1 VKSYTTGNKKLMT
14 QKKTMDDIRKTLI
27 GYEKSIHLL
36 AEEEKLEEKQFREDV
51 TKHLQAI
58 EKNTSDLS
66 EIVTLIKTSNENQE
80 ITIDLLGDI
89 LGIASASNKQ
99 EADSKLQSVINQINR
114 ALENIDT
121 INKLIYYAMIVY
133 KLVISFYN

>member
-1 VKSYTTGNKKLMT
+1 MT
-14 QKKTMDDIRKTLI
+14 QKKNMDDIRKTLI

-80 ITIDLLGDI
+80 ITIDLLRDI

>member
-1 VKSYTTGNKKLMT
+1 MT